1 MSCYLPVF
9 EMKSC
14 ITCLC
19 AQILVN
25 ALDVNVYDTVV
36 NDLSKTSNCRVFINL
51 LVKYFKFVANLAFSA
66 L

>member
-1 MSCYLPVF
+1 MSC
-9 EMKSC
+9 C

-36 NDLSKTSNCRVFINL
+36 NDLSKTSNCRVFIN
-51 LVKYFKFVANLAFSA
+51 
-66 L
+66 

>member
-36 NDLSKTSNCRVFINL
+36 NDLSKTSSSHVFINL
-51 LVKYFKFVANLAFSA
+51 LVKYL
-66 L
+66 

>member
-1 MSCYLPVF
+1 MFKKNNLCIYLTSIGLMSCYLPMF

-36 NDLSKTSNCRVFINL
+36 NDLSKTSNCRVFIN
-51 LVKYFKFVANLAFSA
+51 
-66 L
+66 